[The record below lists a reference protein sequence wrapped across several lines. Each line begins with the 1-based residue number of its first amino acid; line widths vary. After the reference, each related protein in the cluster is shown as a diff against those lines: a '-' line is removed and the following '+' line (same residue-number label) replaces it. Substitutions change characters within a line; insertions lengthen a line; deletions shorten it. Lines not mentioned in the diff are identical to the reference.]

1 MDREQAWQLIVEQ
14 VSNVNLRKH
23 MLATE
28 AIMRALAR
36 RLGEGEDEELWGLA
50 GLLHDVD
57 YDQTKDDPQRHA
69 LLGAEMLAERGVDPR
84 LVQAVRAHNEAHGLL
99 RATLLDKALY
109 AVDPLTGLII
119 AAALIRKPSALAPV
133 TPEFILNRFKE
144 KGFARGANR
153 EQIASCQEI
162 GLTLEEFVTVGL
174 TAMQG
179 IAADLGL

>member
-1 MDREQAWQLIVEQ
+1 MDREEAWQLVQEQ

-36 RLGEGEDEELWGLA
+36 RFGEDEELWGLT

-57 YDQTKDDPQRHA
+57 YDQTKDDPQRHS
-69 LLGAEMLAERGVDPR
+69 LVGAEMLAERGVDPR
-84 LVQAVRAHNEAHGLL
+84 LVQAVRAHNEAHGTP
-99 RATLLDKALY
+99 RETRLDKALY

-119 AAALIRKPSALAPV
+119 AAALIRKPSTLAPV
-133 TPEFILNRFKE
+133 TPAFILNRFKE

-153 EQIASCQEI
+153 DQIASCQEL
-162 GLTLEEFVTVGL
+162 GLTLDEFVTIGL
-174 TAMQG
+174 EAMQG
-179 IAADLGL
+179 IAGELGL

>member
-1 MDREQAWQLIVEQ
+1 MDREEAWQLVQEQ

-23 MLATE
+23 MRATE

-36 RLGEGEDEELWGLA
+36 RLGEDEELWGLT

-57 YDQTKDDPQRHA
+57 YDQTKDDPQRHS
-69 LLGAEMLAERGVDPR
+69 LVGAEMLAERGADPR
-84 LVQAVRAHNEAHGLL
+84 LVQAVRAHNEAHGTP
-99 RATLLDKALY
+99 RETCLDKALY
-109 AVDPLTGLII
+109 AVDPLTGLIT

-133 TPEFILNRFKE
+133 TPEFVLNRFKE

-162 GLTLEEFVTVGL
+162 GLTLEEFVTIGL
-174 TAMQG
+174 AAMQG
-179 IAADLGL
+179 IAAELGL

>member
-1 MDREQAWQLIVEQ
+1 MDREQAWQLVQEQ
-14 VSNVNLRKH
+14 VSNINLRKH

-36 RLGEGEDEELWGLA
+36 RLGEDEELWGLA

-57 YDQTKDDPQRHA
+57 YDQTKDDPQRHS
-69 LLGAEMLAERGVDPR
+69 LVGAELLAEHGVDPR
-84 LVQAVRAHNEAHGLL
+84 IVQAVRAHNEVHGTP
-99 RATLLDKALY
+99 RQTPLDKALY

-119 AAALIRKPSALAPV
+119 AAALIRKPSKLAPM

-144 KGFARGANR
+144 KGFARGASR
-153 EQIASCQEI
+153 EQISSCQEL

-174 TAMQG
+174 AAMQG
-179 IAADLGL
+179 IADELGL